1 MAYVATIFNRY
12 QTLFNQTQMKIKAID
27 NWQKKLT
34 ATLTITTIS
43 LTSNA
48 VWAQLRGGGDSFA
61 EPLYQRYSKEYEQQ
75 TGEKFNYSIIGSGG
89 GIRLF
94 VNKSID
100 FGGSSLIPTPIEKN
114 QMEDGLLMVPTGGG
128 ALAIVYNL
136 PGVKREVRLSRDQ
149 LVKVFTGKITNWQQ
163 INSSLPNQKIQ
174 VVVCSGNCATSF
186 ILTKYLN
193 KITGGKVLASRN
205 PDWGFNVFSAFPTDS
220 GIAGEIS
227 RIDGTIGYVQSNFA
241 LANNLSIASIENQ
254 KGRYVQPTLAE
265 TKKALANV
273 KFNDDFTT
281 EDIKDPEDG
290 YPLVSLTW
298 LLVYRRYLNPDMLK
312 AIQNLLNWILIKG
325 QAFNE
330 QLEYTK
336 VPEDVAKKAI
346 EAVNNELKIRPY

>member
-1 MAYVATIFNRY
+1 
-12 QTLFNQTQMKIKAID
+12 MKNKAI
-27 NWQKKLT
+27 NNCQKKLT
-34 ATLTITTIS
+34 ATLTITTIC

-75 TGEKFNYSIIGSGG
+75 TGEKFKYTTIGSGG

-94 VNKSID
+94 ARKAID
-100 FGGSSLIPTPIEKN
+100 FGGSSLIPTPIEQN

-136 PGVKREVRLSRDQ
+136 QNVTKQVKLSREQ
-149 LVKVFTGKITNWQQ
+149 LAKIFTGQINNWQQ
-163 INSSLPNQKIQ
+163 IDSSFPNQRIQ

-186 ILTKYLN
+186 ILSKYLN
-193 KITGGKVLASRN
+193 KITKGKIQASRN
-205 PDWGFNVFSAFPTDS
+205 PNWGFQVYSAFPEDS
-220 GIAGEIS
+220 GIAGEVR
-227 RIDGTIGYVQSNFA
+227 RIDGAIGYVQSSFA
-241 LANNLSIASIENQ
+241 IANNLSVASIENQ

-298 LLVYRRYLNPDMLK
+298 LLVYRRYLNPDTLK
-312 AIQNLLNWILIKG
+312 ATQNLLTWILTKG
-325 QAFNE
+325 QEFNE
-330 QLEYTK
+330 QLEYTRI
-336 VPEDVAKKAI
+336 PEDVAQKAI
-346 EAVNNELKIRPY
+346 EAVKTQMSIRPY